1 MSAPTP
7 MDIARRMETAL
18 PSERRAALH
27 ACARDVGELWRLRR
41 LSRRARD
48 EWANALMLWG
58 VRRAGLT
65 WAQTSREI
73 IAGLKENEGGQ

>member
-7 MDIARRMETAL
+7 TSIASRMETAL
-18 PSERRAALH
+18 PSERRAALFE
-27 ACARDVGELWRLRR
+27 CAIDVGELWRLRR

-73 IAGLKENEGGQ
+73 IAGLKENGGGQ